1 MPGLGDQG
9 LEDSFAL
16 RPEEEEEWE
25 FDDVFLGEEEA
36 QSRVDALM
44 KWCVQAGRLRLPN
57 PPDGS
62 LLILQIGTQLPN
74 WSQT

>member
-16 RPEEEEEWE
+16 RPEEEEWE